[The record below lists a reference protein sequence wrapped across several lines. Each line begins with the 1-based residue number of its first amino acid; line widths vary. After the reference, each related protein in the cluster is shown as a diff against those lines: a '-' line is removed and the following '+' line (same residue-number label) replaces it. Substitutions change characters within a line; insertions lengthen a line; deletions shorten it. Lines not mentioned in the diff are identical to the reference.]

1 MVDSINNTIG
11 LPWHIAAHG
20 YHADVHKDP
29 VRDVEEEQPLVS
41 AVASVDKSDVDTG
54 HSGRERERSQVNV
67 ELTQDWI
74 KRQNKQGSPVVQ
86 SSAGRAIDLY
96 RTVSS
101 FKPKNS

>member
-1 MVDSINNTIG
+1 MVDSINSTIG

-20 YHADVHKDP
+20 YHADAHKDP
-29 VRDVEEEQPLVS
+29 VSDVEDEQPLVS
-41 AVASVDKSDVDTG
+41 AVALVDESGVDTG
-54 HSGRERERSQVNV
+54 HSGRDRERSQVNV

-74 KRQNKQGSPVVQ
+74 KRQNKQASPAAQ
-86 SSAGRAIDLY
+86 GSAGRAIDLY